1 MTAEEGL
8 AHWLRLVLTEG
19 VGPHTARTLLSHFG
33 LPEQIFNAGF
43 PALQKQVPEKL
54 AYALSAEPSAAM
66 QEQIDKTLAWA
77 ALPGNAVLT
86 FADTSYPAALLT
98 ITDPP
103 PLLYAKGRIA
113 LLQNS
118 AIAIVGSRNATIQGM
133 QNADQFAQALSA
145 ATLTV
150 VSGMAL
156 GIDAA
161 AHAGALKNAVS
172 TTHGATV
179 AVIGTGIDLVYPARH
194 RALAHKI
201 AEEACLVSEYPLGTP
216 AIASNFPRRNRLI
229 SGLASGVL
237 VVEAAAQSGS
247 LITARSALE
256 QGRDVFAI
264 PGSIH
269 SPLSKGCHQL
279 IRQGAKLVESAQDI
293 LEEWQWPQT
302 SAPDRTSSDPASVDT
317 NQTHD
322 PGLQQLLD
330 AAGYDPVSV
339 DQLATR
345 TSLPSA
351 AIQAGLLTLEM
362 RGQIEALSGGQY
374 RRLM

>member
-1 MTAEEGL
+1 MSEACDRCTRRSWLVGRLSGHLDQIRGNRPAIRGVLALSDRKLIAALSGREKATITAEWSCFDAAAARREWRSSSTQAICRHNQSFPPSL
-8 AHWLRLVLTEG
+8 AD
-19 VGPHTARTLLSHFG
+19 
-33 LPEQIFNAGF
+33 LPD
-43 PALQKQVPEKL
+43 PP
-54 AYALSAEPSAAM
+54 
-66 QEQIDKTLAWA
+66 
-77 ALPGNAVLT
+77 AVLHLYG
-86 FADTSYPAALLT
+86 DPARFEQL
-98 ITDPP
+98 ISRSPS
-103 PLLYAKGRIA
+103 IA
-113 LLQNS
+113 L
-118 AIAIVGSRNATIQGM
+118 VGSRRAS
-133 QNADQFAQALSA
+133 ADGLEVARELGRTLS
-145 ATLTV
+145 LCGV
-150 VSGMAL
+150 SVISGMAL

-362 RGQIEALSGGQY
+362 RGQMEALSGGQY